1 MGQVQ
6 SFEELEC
13 WKAGRKFCMRIS
25 ALSKKFPAEE
35 RYGLCSQILRSSRS
49 VCDNIAEGFGR
60 FHYQENSQF
69 CRQARGSLY
78 EAFNQCI
85 TAKDEGFITDSEFEE
100 IVELYQQTKGLLNGY
115 INYLQRAKFEMKTT
129 PNP

>member
-13 WKAGRKFCMRIS
+13 WKASRKFRMRIS
-25 ALSKKFPAEE
+25 ALCKKFPAEE
-35 RYGLCSQILRSSRS
+35 RYGLSSQILRSSRS
-49 VCDNIAEGFGR
+49 VCDNVAEGFGR

-78 EAFNQCI
+78 EAFSQCI

-115 INYLQRAKFEMKTT
+115 INYLQRAKLEMKTT